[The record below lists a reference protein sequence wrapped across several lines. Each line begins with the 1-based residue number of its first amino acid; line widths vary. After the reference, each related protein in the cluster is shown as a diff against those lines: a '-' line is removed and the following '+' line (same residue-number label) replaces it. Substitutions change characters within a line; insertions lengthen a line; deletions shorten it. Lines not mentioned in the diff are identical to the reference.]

1 MKMKT
6 ISGILVLGWLA
17 VNGMLVAAESGNPPM
32 VGTNA
37 QGISLSIR
45 CTNAVVKVGDEIPIE
60 FIISNHGMADYKYA
74 NRTYDRGGRL
84 WEYKL
89 TAKTAA
95 GESLPDPRLH
105 FKPGMAGGLSQSGV
119 LHPGESFTKVIPLNL
134 WVLIKEPGRCEVVGT
149 YGHDLGSVSSDPIS
163 IVVLPR
169 TKAEMADYIN
179 GLTNQIAAQLAPTNG
194 GPPAVSQ
201 ELVMKLMYTCSPES
215 IPTLLKVMYQTNTA
229 RGNAQFWATA
239 ALADYVPHTEESRK
253 AILEA
258 ATEHGLN
265 GTGLDQ
271 LLLAHEFSNKE
282 MKPIIARALAANNPG
297 EWRAGVWLALDYY
310 DDAFTTRLIAIAND
324 SNARVDTRSVVMRV
338 LTFHRSD
345 AGVKAIKTLLKDPV
359 PEILRP
365 LFETIANGYSS
376 RDMPT
381 KGRLR
386 PEDFNP
392 EDMRPLIERLL
403 ASTNQ
408 ALQLQLSG
416 VTLAKWFGSDAL
428 TEQLIDLTESAS
440 PEIKGGAIYA
450 LALNRTDE
458 GVKMLKML
466 LQDPDPKT
474 SQMAEAAIRNAYTSR
489 GDARGRPL
497 RADDFDA
504 KLRDTK

>member
-1 MKMKT
+1 MKLNRNVKGRLAAGL
-6 ISGILVLGWLA
+6 IAWLT
-17 VNGMLVAAESGNPPM
+17 VNAALLAAESAKPPM
-32 VGTNA
+32 VGANA

-45 CTNAVVKVGDEIPIE
+45 CTSTVVKVGDEIPIE
-60 FIISNHGMADYKYA
+60 FILSNHGRADYKYN

-105 FKPGMAGGLSQSGV
+105 FKPGMAGGLSPSCV
-119 LHPGESFTKVIPLNL
+119 LHPGGSFPKDIQLNL
-134 WVLIKEPGRCEVVGT
+134 WMLIKEPGRCEVVGT

-201 ELVMKLMYTCSPES
+201 ELVMKLMYTCSPKS

-253 AILEA
+253 TILEA

-324 SNARVDTRSVVMRV
+324 SNARVDTRSVTMRV
-338 LTFHRSD
+338 LTFRS
-345 AGVKAIKTLLKDPV
+345 
-359 PEILRP
+359 E
-365 LFETIANGYSS
+365 EH
-376 RDMPT
+376 
-381 KGRLR
+381 
-386 PEDFNP
+386 
-392 EDMRPLIERLL
+392 
-403 ASTNQ
+403 
-408 ALQLQLSG
+408 
-416 VTLAKWFGSDAL
+416 
-428 TEQLIDLTESAS
+428 
-440 PEIKGGAIYA
+440 
-450 LALNRTDE
+450 
-458 GVKMLKML
+458 
-466 LQDPDPKT
+466 
-474 SQMAEAAIRNAYTSR
+474 
-489 GDARGRPL
+489 
-497 RADDFDA
+497 
-504 KLRDTK
+504 